1 MPAAQYG
8 RTGIDPIADESL
20 FANLFEMIE
29 NIWHLRGSTQLPSEP
44 SDEVIIGRLETFLA
58 KQHKPIT
65 EQGET
70 SIEFSSPLCE
80 GWFTPNWLALVIY
93 DEGRFWIEKGLEGR
107 RLRYDLR
114 SLHGLV
120 FCLAGACMM
129 FAFVS
134 IVEDI
139 AAGARFA
146 LPTFA
151 WLYGANMVLAWA
163 RIPLAVRRAVS
174 VS

>member
-1 MPAAQYG
+1 V
-8 RTGIDPIADESL
+8 
-20 FANLFEMIE
+20 IE
-29 NIWHLRGSTQLPSEP
+29 NIWHLRGSTQLPPEA
-44 SDEVIIGRLETFLA
+44 SDEVIIERLETFLA

-70 SIEFSSPLCE
+70 SIEFSSPLWE
-80 GWFTPNWLALVIY
+80 HSLAPNWLALVIY

-120 FCLAGACMM
+120 FCLAGACMF

-134 IVEDI
+134 IAEGI
-139 AAGARFA
+139 AAGARIA
-146 LPTFA
+146 LLVLA

-163 RIPLAVRRAVS
+163 RIPLAVRKAVS